1 MAEDRRRW
9 PISAFPGLRRERY
22 GLGGIL
28 AARVIQL
35 GQKLGMSESV
45 AARAVPAAA
54 LCDEACQRSLFGGL
68 RCSEGR
74 KRPVGTAQCTGN
86 TIGRLVRG
94 CGARQRARHGEA
106 AAQAAAEWRRAPFRP
121 LQGAMIY
128 GTMCKRNGG
137 SGWCSLGFK
146 SSRGVVQKSRRRS
159 STAAHGRSRGRS
171 RCSGPPSLLIRR
183 EGAQTSC
190 EQGLGISGTRR
201 LATERNR
208 AGGTTY

>member
-1 MAEDRRRW
+1 M
-9 PISAFPGLRRERY
+9 
-22 GLGGIL
+22 
-28 AARVIQL
+28 IQL
-35 GQKLGMSESV
+35 GQKLGTSESV

-54 LCDEACQRSLFGGL
+54 LRDMACRRRPLGGL

-74 KRPVGTAQCTGN
+74 KRPVGAAQCKGN
-86 TIGRLVRG
+86 TTGRLVRG
-94 CGARQRARHGEA
+94 CGARQRAHHGEA
-106 AAQAAAEWRRAPFRP
+106 AAQAAVEWRRAPFRP

-128 GTMCKRNGG
+128 GTTCKRNGG

-171 RCSGPPSLLIRR
+171 RCSGPPSLLIRQ
-183 EGAQTSC
+183 EGAQTCC

-201 LATERNR
+201 LVTERNQVGSPTYR
-208 AGGTTY
+208 RRLWVKSQRDSGGARRWLPRG